1 MMAGAGAIDGPGW
14 AGPLQGVKVVDFTR
28 ILAGPFATQILGDLG
43 ASIIKIEHPDAGDE
57 TRNFPP
63 FLGDESHYFVSVNRN
78 KRSIVLDLGTS
89 EGVEVARDLCRDAD
103 ILVENFRPGVMER
116 MGLGYPALAGINPRL
131 IYCAISGFGLDG
143 PLRDKA
149 SFDIVV
155 QALTGIMSVNGE
167 RGGPPVKLGIPLGDM
182 IGGIFGSIAS
192 LAAIHERAATGRG
205 RLIDV
210 SLYDGLLGMLGYYA
224 QLAFLTGQDPQRTG
238 SSHPNI
244 VPYGVFPA
252 KDGEIIIACLTD
264 RFWRKMCHALEL
276 DPLAED
282 DRFSTADSRRR
293 NRVELD
299 AIIAGATAQK
309 TVRELQAILDR
320 IDVPN
325 APILG
330 VTAALEHEHARARK
344 MVVETQHPTV
354 GLIRMV
360 GRPIKFP
367 GWEQPDLAASPSLGQ
382 HSEEILRELGY
393 DVDRIA
399 RLGRSGALGR
409 GKDGKP

>member
-28 ILAGPFATQILGDLG
+28 ILAGPFATHILGDLG
-43 ASIIKIEHPDAGDE
+43 ASIIKIEHPEGGDE

-63 FLGDESHYFVSVNRN
+63 FVGEESHYFVSVNRN
-78 KRSIVLDLGTS
+78 KRSIVLDLGTP

-103 ILVENFRPGVMER
+103 ILVENFRPGVMDR
-116 MGLGYPALAGINPRL
+116 LGLGYAALAGINPRL

-155 QALTGIMSVNGE
+155 QAMTGIMSVNGE

-192 LAAIHERAATGRG
+192 LAAIHERTTTGRG

-224 QLAFLTGQDPQRTG
+224 QLAFLTGEDPQRTG
-238 SSHPNI
+238 SSHTNI
-244 VPYGVFPA
+244 VPYGAFPA
-252 KDGEIIIACLTD
+252 RDGEIIIACLTD
-264 RFWRKMCHALEL
+264 RFWRKMCHALGL
-276 DPLAED
+276 DGLADD
-282 DRFSTADSRRR
+282 DRFSTAELRKQ

-309 TVRELQAILDR
+309 TVGELQEILDR

-330 VTAALEHEHARARK
+330 VTAALNHEHAKARR
-344 MVVETQHPTV
+344 MVVEAQHPTA
-354 GLIRMV
+354 GPIRMV

-367 GWEQPDLAASPSLGQ
+367 GSEQTDLAAPPTLGQ
-382 HSEEILRELGY
+382 HSQEILRELGY
-393 DVDRIA
+393 DADRIA
-399 RLGRSGALGR
+399 RLIGSGALGT
-409 GKDGKP
+409 GKDRGP